1 MSTMFIRRKDTR
13 KQPYKQ
19 KKIEENYSKKNSKD
33 KKVWGD
39 NPRHISLSLSS
50 FPFCRFIAFPTGS
63 SSAVTEIIRAPKS
76 EYQMNR

>member
-1 MSTMFIRRKDTR
+1 MSTIFIRRKDIR

-19 KKIEENYSKKNSKD
+19 KKIEENYIKKNSKD

-50 FPFCRFIAFPTGS
+50 FPLQQVYGLPHRQLVCS
-63 SSAVTEIIRAPKS
+63 
-76 EYQMNR
+76 N